1 MVQIP
6 TVVGVTITDATARIK
21 AAAFPD
27 PTVTEEWSDTAP
39 KDEVMSCSP
48 DQETLVRHDAAIT
61 LTVSKGPEPITIPSV
76 IGSTLQTAQDTLKF
90 YALNVIVQHGRTL
103 DNVAVGQ
110 IYKQDPA
117 PNAAGFRTQD
127 MTIWV
132 SDGKPQVQV
141 PDFTFNSVTVA
152 QQKCT
157 DLGLTCKLQK
167 KYPNS
172 QPDNIVDQS
181 IAPNTTVDVGTTL
194 TLVYATNPF

>member
-1 MVQIP
+1 
-6 TVVGVTITDATARIK
+6 
-21 AAAFPD
+21 
-27 PTVTEEWSDTAP
+27 
-39 KDEVMSCSP
+39 
-48 DQETLVRHDAAIT
+48 
-61 LTVSKGPEPITIPSV
+61 
-76 IGSTLQTAQDTLKF
+76 
-90 YALNVIVQHGRTL
+90 
-103 DNVAVGQ
+103 
-110 IYKQDPA
+110 
-117 PNAAGFRTQD
+117 